1 MMNFE
6 QETYTK
12 HQKAYTLENPALKGK
27 EKQYMSMPTDFR
39 EAKLYFDFLLQ
50 YRYTKLREI
59 HFTQPGFFEK
69 FQIALDHNPTYRWT
83 DADRDEFLHV
93 WTKIESAFQK
103 SYDNS
108 LSISAADALVVLLE
122 RFSFDRI
129 AAMDSWIIARMFQAH
144 WKELYQ
150 LSFPETVAVETK
162 HTVGILQTA

>member
-1 MMNFE
+1 MY
-6 QETYTK
+6 QKTYT
-12 HQKAYTLENPALKGK
+12 PADANLKDNNK
-27 EKQYMSMPTDFR
+27 EHLSMPADIK
-39 EAKLYFDFLLQ
+39 EVKLCSDFLLQ
-50 YRYTKLREI
+50 YHYTKLNQI

-83 DADRDEFLHV
+83 DADRDEFLRV

-103 SYDNS
+103 SYDNT

>member
-1 MMNFE
+1 MNFE

-12 HQKAYTLENPALKGK
+12 HQKAYTLADANLKDNNK
-27 EKQYMSMPTDFR
+27 DHLSMPADIK
-39 EAKLYFDFLLQ
+39 EVKLCSDFLLQ
-50 YRYTKLREI
+50 YHYTKLNQI

-69 FQIALDHNPTYRWT
+69 FQIALDHNPTYCWT

>member
-1 MMNFE
+1 MLSFE
-6 QETYTK
+6 QDTYTMY
-12 HQKAYTLENPALKGK
+12 QKTYTLADAILKDYSN
-27 EKQYMSMPTDFR
+27 EHLSMPADIK
-39 EAKLYFDFLLQ
+39 EVKLCSDFLLQ
-50 YRYTKLREI
+50 YHYTKLNQI

-69 FQIALDHNPTYRWT
+69 FQIALDHTPTYSWT
-83 DADRDEFLHV
+83 DEDRDEFLRV

>member
-1 MMNFE
+1 MSLE
-6 QETYTK
+6 QDTYTMY
-12 HQKAYTLENPALKGK
+12 QKTYTLTDANLKDNNQ
-27 EKQYMSMPTDFR
+27 EHLSMPVDIK
-39 EAKLYFDFLLQ
+39 EVKLCSDFLLQ
-50 YRYTKLREI
+50 YHYTKLNQI

-150 LSFPETVAVETK
+150 LSFPETDAVETK
-162 HTVGILQTA
+162 HSVGIIQTA